1 MNDPQ
6 GIRFVNEV
14 VRPLAEQLRANKVK
28 LEAIKVEWENGVS
41 DLFSKGGDIED
52 GREAEGVSRLT
63 CDDVNNFMAQVLKI
77 ALGGAAALDEAIIA
91 KPCVRALEVR

>member
-6 GIRFVNEV
+6 GIRFVNDV

-28 LEAIKVEWENGVS
+28 LEAIRLEWENGIS
-41 DLFSKGGDIED
+41 DLFAKDESIED
-52 GREAEGVSRLT
+52 GRDAEGISRLT
-63 CDDVNNFMAQVLKI
+63 CSDVNDFMAQVLKI
-77 ALGGAAALDEAIIA
+77 ALGGSAQLDEKIIA

>member
-28 LEAIKVEWENGVS
+28 LEAVKVEWDSGIS
-41 DLFSKGGDIED
+41 DLFAKDEPVED
-52 GREAEGVSRLT
+52 GRDAEGISRLT
-63 CDDVNNFMAQVLKI
+63 TSDVNNFMSQVLKI
-77 ALGGAAALDEAIIA
+77 ALGGAAELDEAIIA